1 MDSNLL
7 HFDGYQGVSLSIV
20 TAHLPL
26 QAHQKA
32 HPRPSGILDPL
43 ECCAVSCMDFS
54 MHSSGCSLGLQQT
67 RDGEM
72 LYTRSS
78 SESYHFPS

>member
-1 MDSNLL
+1 MDPNIL
-7 HFDGYQGVSLSIV
+7 HFDGYQGVYLSNV
-20 TAHLPL
+20 TAYLPL

-32 HPRPSGILDPL
+32 HPRPHGILNPL
-43 ECCAVSCMDFS
+43 EYCAVSCLDIS
-54 MHSSGCSLGLQQT
+54 MYSSGRSLGLRET

-78 SESYHFPS
+78 SESDHVSS